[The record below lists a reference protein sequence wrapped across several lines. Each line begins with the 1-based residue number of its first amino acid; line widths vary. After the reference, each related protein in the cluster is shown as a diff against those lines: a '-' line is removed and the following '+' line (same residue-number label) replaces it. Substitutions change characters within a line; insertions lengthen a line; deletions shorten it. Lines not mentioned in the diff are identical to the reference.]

1 MYMPTPNGG
10 DFMPPPAGTHL
21 AICYRV
27 IDLGTQLSEYQGET
41 KSAHKIMIGWELCEE
56 RMEDNRPFSISQRY
70 TFSSHEKSR
79 LRQDLESWRGTRFHD
94 SDFAGPPNGFH
105 VRKVLGVP
113 CLLNVVHNTRGGKTY
128 ANIAAIS
135 KPVKGMAVPAL
146 VNEKVY
152 LSLDPGEF
160 SQETWDKLSSGL
172 RAIIEKSPE
181 YQQLCRPKTE
191 GHVDAPPP
199 RRNDLDDE
207 IPF

>member
-160 SQETWDKLSSGL
+160 SEETWDKLSSGL

-181 YQQLCRPKTE
+181 YQQLRRPKAE
-191 GHVDAPPP
+191 GHVDA
-199 RRNDLDDE
+199 DSDDGDSV
-207 IPF
+207 PF